1 MLKVFQANPM
11 IHQFSEILKITLLLE
26 SGMKRYLKFFNK
38 EMKMTKFRRPAL
50 EIEGLV
56 VASGLSP
63 LIAYSLDTG
72 DRGLTSAFETSN
84 FHLPVREVTITLD
97 DVASLLHLPVVGAFY
112 SFELLHVDDTVDMLA
127 ELLEVSA
134 AEVRAKTIQCHG
146 SYIEACDLIVAARA
160 YLLHLLGCTLFA
172 KKSATHVHM
181 VFLDALCDVTQSG
194 GYAWGAAALVHMDD
208 NLNDASKSTASVGS
222 TSIFRPLVS
231 LFLPRITMRGDRVHV
246 DERLARHCLC
256 LDRLTP
262 NAVCWIL
269 YGDHRL
275 SREFESF
282 QMGPLNIHSPTGEG
296 YTIKPILKLHHD

>member
-1 MLKVFQANPM
+1 
-11 IHQFSEILKITLLLE
+11 
-26 SGMKRYLKFFNK
+26 
-38 EMKMTKFRRPAL
+38 MTKFRRPAL

-72 DRGLTSAFETSN
+72 DRGLTSAFVECWHKETSN

-146 SYIEACDLIVAARA
+146 SYVWLSWLRDLYELKIEACDLIVAARA

-172 KKSATHVHM
+172 KKSTTHVHM

-208 NLNDASKSTASVGS
+208 NLNDASKSTV
-222 TSIFRPLVS
+222 R
-231 LFLPRITMRGDRVHV
+231 
-246 DERLARHCLC
+246 
-256 LDRLTP
+256 
-262 NAVCWIL
+262 
-269 YGDHRL
+269 
-275 SREFESF
+275 
-282 QMGPLNIHSPTGEG
+282 
-296 YTIKPILKLHHD
+296 